1 MKVFH
6 PPLFKT
12 YFSRSQFKRALFI
25 LGSDAI
31 LLGLAFYLSFY
42 VRFEGTIPE
51 IHLRQ
56 FFIYLPVFVGLKI
69 IAFYLFQIH
78 RFTWS
83 YVGLYEL
90 LKIFKVLTLCSLIL
104 STLTLFLTYEE
115 AFRGFPR
122 SIFLID
128 YVLSLMVIGGFRISK
143 RVFLQAGRSKMA
155 QKKTLIIGAGN
166 AGEQIV
172 RDMKRVKDSSYLPV
186 AFIDDDPA
194 KRKVFIHGVKV
205 KGGRKDIPKIVADLN
220 VEIALIAMPSVPS
233 REIRDITS
241 YLHKSGVREINI
253 IPGTKEILSRNISIL
268 DIKKIDL
275 KDLMS
280 RGPVEI
286 DYSRVNREL
295 KGKRILVTGAGGS
308 IGSELA
314 RQIAQFEPKLLALLD
329 IDETALFYIV
339 QEIKECHPH
348 LSIQPLL
355 GDIVDRRKMSLF
367 FNQFVPQI
375 IFHTAAYKHVPILED
390 FPEEAVRVN
399 ILGTKVL
406 GELSDQNGVEKFIFI
421 STDKAVNPTS
431 VMGVSKR
438 VAEMV
443 ITHLNHQR
451 RTQFV
456 AVRFGNVLGSRGSV
470 IPLFQEQIKKGGP
483 VTVTHPEMKRYFM
496 TIPESVLLV
505 LQASTIGMGGEVLV
519 LDMGEPIKIYDMACE
534 LIRLSGLEPNKDIPI
549 VFTGIRPG
557 EKLFEEILMAEEGV
571 ESTAH
576 PKIFKAR
583 IGKSF
588 TAEYLNERIE
598 RLEGFAQTQNTQS
611 IIQILHEL
619 IPNYQPNRDRT
630 DSEDGDTAKGDR

>member
-1 MKVFH
+1 
-6 PPLFKT
+6 
-12 YFSRSQFKRALFI
+12 
-25 LGSDAI
+25 
-31 LLGLAFYLSFY
+31 
-42 VRFEGTIPE
+42 
-51 IHLRQ
+51 
-56 FFIYLPVFVGLKI
+56 
-69 IAFYLFQIH
+69 
-78 RFTWS
+78 
-83 YVGLYEL
+83 
-90 LKIFKVLTLCSLIL
+90 
-104 STLTLFLTYEE
+104 
-115 AFRGFPR
+115 
-122 SIFLID
+122 
-128 YVLSLMVIGGFRISK
+128 
-143 RVFLQAGRSKMA
+143 
-155 QKKTLIIGAGN
+155 
-166 AGEQIV
+166 
-172 RDMKRVKDSSYLPV
+172 
-186 AFIDDDPA
+186 
-194 KRKVFIHGVKV
+194 
-205 KGGRKDIPKIVADLN
+205 
-220 VEIALIAMPSVPS
+220 
-233 REIRDITS
+233 
-241 YLHKSGVREINI
+241 
-253 IPGTKEILSRNISIL
+253 
-268 DIKKIDL
+268 
-275 KDLMS
+275 
-280 RGPVEI
+280 
-286 DYSRVNREL
+286 
-295 KGKRILVTGAGGS
+295 VTGAGGS

-339 QEIKECHPH
+339 QEIKERHPN

-355 GDIVDRRKMSLF
+355 GDIVDRRKMSFF

-406 GELSDQNGVEKFIFI
+406 GELSDQNGVEKFILI

-557 EKLFEEILMAEEGV
+557 EKLFEEVLMAEEGV
-571 ESTAH
+571 ESTTH

-583 IGKSF
+583 IRKSF

-598 RLEGFAQTQNTQS
+598 RLEGFAQAQNTQS

-619 IPNYQPNRDRT
+619 IPNYQPNRNEMD
-630 DSEDGDTAKGDR
+630 EEG